1 MMTWTFQGD
10 ACRLITNTSNTMQL
24 SKPTKSYA
32 DLYHPYQRPNHSA
45 QKQISIS
52 SAHRKL
58 KSKKC
63 NTSALALLLPYEKQP
78 GSVSPVASS
87 LLSQALHYCEKQTIQ
102 GRSRIIFIN
111 TYLSYFPVKA
121 YLEGDFRESCHP
133 NPYGPH
139 RNPSFTQQRRETS

>member
-1 MMTWTFQGD
+1 
-10 ACRLITNTSNTMQL
+10 MQL
-24 SKPTKSYA
+24 SKPTNSYA
-32 DLYHPYQRPNHSA
+32 DLYHPYQRLNHSA
-45 QKQISIS
+45 HKQISIS